1 MLKRLL
7 AVAALTVGLVLAP
20 VMGQV
25 PVQADECWMF
35 VYCSVT
41 PEGSD
46 CIEILICIIGGG

>member
-20 VMGQV
+20 AIGQV